1 VNEKDEAKKRAM
13 AEKVYQSEW
22 NFRNALYDAKRTSER
37 RQIAKTATDVD
48 IVASNIASIL
58 L

>member
-1 VNEKDEAKKRAM
+1 M
-13 AEKVYQSEW
+13 AEKVYQTEC
-22 NFRNALYDAKRTSER
+22 NFWNALYDAKRTSER
-37 RQIAKTATDVD
+37 RYIAKTATDVD